1 MKLMAPDYY
10 PEFGCIAG
18 ACRHSCCIGWEIDID
33 DETLAKYRS
42 VSGAF
47 GKRLND
53 GIAMND
59 GQASFRLCE
68 DERCPFLNGDGLC
81 DIILNLGVDALSQ
94 ICTDH
99 PRYRNFFSD
108 REEIGLGLCCE
119 AAGRLILGRKEK
131 TEWIV
136 LEDDGE
142 RDEKDP
148 FEDEILAVREELV
161 SIAQKR
167 ELSVDERME
176 HMLKY
181 AGLSL
186 PETSVG
192 AWAEFYLG
200 LERLD
205 PAWGELLESV
215 RDAKITALD
224 FDETALEQL
233 LVYFLFRHIAGAMD
247 EADLSAR
254 AAFAV
259 HAVQMIR
266 SLTTL
271 KYGRYSL
278 DALVETAR
286 MYSSEIEYSDENMQ
300 AILEAFENA

>member
-10 PEFGCIAG
+10 PEFRCIAG

-33 DETLAKYRS
+33 DETLEKYRS
-42 VSGAF
+42 VGGAF
-47 GKRLND
+47 GRRLNE
-53 GIAMND
+53 GIALND
-59 GQASFRLCE
+59 GQAVFRLCE

-81 DIILNLGVDALSQ
+81 DIILNLGEDALSQ

-108 REEIGLGLCCE
+108 REETGLGLCCD

-131 TEWIV
+131 AEWIV

-142 RDEKDP
+142 SEERDA
-148 FEDEILAVREELV
+148 FEDEILDVREELV
-161 SIAQKR
+161 CIAQNR
-167 ELSVDERME
+167 EISVDERME

-181 AGLSL
+181 VGLRL
-186 PETSVG
+186 PESSFGV
-192 AWAEFYLG
+192 WAEFYLG

-205 PAWGELLESV
+205 PAWGELLESAHGAELAAA
-215 RDAKITALD
+215 DCG
-224 FDETALEQL
+224 ETTIEQL

-247 EADLSAR
+247 EADLSVR

-266 SLTTL
+266 SLTLL
-271 KYGRYSL
+271 KFGRYSL
-278 DALVETAR
+278 EALVETAR
-286 MYSSEIEYSDENMQ
+286 MYSSEIEYSDENLR
-300 AILEAFENA
+300 AILEALEGA